1 MDRGEPIDC
10 TMGKVSLARGTIVS
24 TEVLVETPESIDLQ
38 AEPAGIVVRGLAFS
52 IDLLIRGMILMVLSI
67 VLGLAGKAGAGIV
80 LIAWFLLEWFYP
92 VYFEVYRQGQTPGKK
107 KLGLSVVNDDLTPI
121 GWGTSVI
128 RNLLRW
134 ADFFPVLY
142 TAGMATMAC
151 NKKFQRLGDIAAG
164 TLVVYRQAD
173 PQPAQLSTA
182 KAQPPPVALERE
194 DQIAII
200 GFAQRHRQ
208 LSDDRQQELAGIL
221 GPLLPVDSAHR
232 VGCLRGIGHWLL
244 GDR

>member
-1 MDRGEPIDC
+1 MAPGN
-10 TMGKVSLARGTIVS
+10 IVA

-52 IDLLIRGMILMVLSI
+52 IDFLIRAAILLVLSI
-67 VLGLAGKAGAGIV
+67 VLGLAGEAGMGII

-92 VYFEVYRQGQTPGKK
+92 VLFEMYRQGRTPGKK
-107 KLGLSVVNDDLTPI
+107 MMGLVVVNDDLTPI

-142 TAGMATMAC
+142 TAGLVTMAC
-151 NKKFQRLGDIAAG
+151 NKHFQRLGDIAAG
-164 TLVVYRQAD
+164 TLVIYRQNDKSPVALGD
-173 PQPAQLSTA
+173 VRPQA
-182 KAQPPPVALERE
+182 PPLALERE

-200 GFAQRHRQ
+200 GFAQRREQ
-208 LSDDRQQELAGIL
+208 LSEDRQRELAAIL
-221 GPLLPVDSAHR
+221 EPVLSLVESAQR
-232 VGCLRGIGHWLL
+232 VDYLHGIGHWLL
-244 GDR
+244 GRR